1 MLSKSSQNSLDYLL
15 AHCLPEETEDVARRF
30 DTLLASLAGE
40 ILGSDI
46 ADAPCGVARL
56 RLPLRHSGLGI
67 RSRVDL
73 RDPAFTVRIAVDE
86 LPVCRGGV
94 GWRVSVGAL
103 VLADW
108 VLRHPSVCEGQA
120 VLELGSGLGVTGL
133 AAARAGAARVCLTD
147 AVPSLVSNLA
157 RTIALNSAADAGG
170 DVSQPC
176 QLEARLLD
184 LWDGPHGARRCATHM
199 SIEETLLQRQSA
211 SDHLPPLPA
220 AERFDVVL
228 AAECM
233 YEEYHAAMLPRTIAR
248 RLRRGSARARSVV
261 LQAVREARP
270 LHPAGMLGT
279 MVASARAEGLALV
292 ITVPRV
298 GDSPPRRIAFTPDGP
313 DPDEAAW
320 PRGAQL
326 VLLELTWHM
335 PPAHPGQRAACGA
348 RQLA

>member
-1 MLSKSSQNSLDYLL
+1 MALEAIDDGAHQAIEYTPTFLANLL
-15 AHCLPEETEDVARRF
+15 QQCARGEREYCHVADTSARPPRR
-30 DTLLASLAGE
+30 
-40 ILGSDI
+40 
-46 ADAPCGVARL
+46 CVY
-56 RLPLRHSGLGI
+56 RLPCARG
-67 RSRVDL
+67 R
-73 RDPAFTVRIAVDE
+73 PVRIAVDE